1 MTAFRP
7 VPATGFMPL
16 AAVFDLDHTLIAG
29 DATIGWTEYLYER
42 GVVTDPVF
50 REINE
55 RMKASYHAG
64 TLDIAAWL
72 REAVPAYSGLDEAE
86 RNLGGFD
93 TKAREYWGIGPI
105 RSERR
110 TNLGDSSR
118 RGSNTSAILHPT
130 DEAPCRRRSG
140 SAKRTDRISKDRLTM
155 MFKKVFAAA
164 ASALAIA
171 AFAGNAM
178 ARDTLRVGTEPT
190 FAPFEFLDT
199 KTQEFSGFDID
210 LIKAVADKAGYDV
223 KVMNMGF
230 DALIPALSAG
240 TIDVIA
246 SGISITEERQKKV
259 DFTSPY
265 YQSGL
270 SYLVRKADAEKI
282 KTFADLKGKTLA
294 VQIGTTGAAY
304 AKNVEGARVSAFN
317 TTSEAFMDLN
327 VKNAD
332 AVVLDRPVLAYFLK
346 TKPRVAKNLQL
357 STEIADAEHFGFAVK
372 KGNAELLQKLNAAL
386 EELKKSGEFAKIED
400 KWFAK

>member
-1 MTAFRP
+1 
-7 VPATGFMPL
+7 
-16 AAVFDLDHTLIAG
+16 
-29 DATIGWTEYLYER
+29 
-42 GVVTDPVF
+42 
-50 REINE
+50 
-55 RMKASYHAG
+55 
-64 TLDIAAWL
+64 
-72 REAVPAYSGLDEAE
+72 
-86 RNLGGFD
+86 
-93 TKAREYWGIGPI
+93 
-105 RSERR
+105 
-110 TNLGDSSR
+110 
-118 RGSNTSAILHPT
+118 
-130 DEAPCRRRSG
+130 
-140 SAKRTDRISKDRLTM
+140 M

-259 DFTSPY
+259 DFTPPY

-270 SYLVRKADAEKI
+270 SYLVRQADAEKI

-346 TKPRVAKNLQL
+346 TQPRVAKNLQL
-357 STEIADAEHFGFAVK
+357 STEIADAAHFGFAVK
-372 KGNAELLQKLNAAL
+372 KGNAEPLQKPNAAL
-386 EELKKSGEFAKIED
+386 EELKKAGEFAKIED